1 MALPTSLVPW
11 VGEDSNEVK
20 DTIVGDG
27 GAVASP
33 PAAESRGSVTCAGH
47 IGLGIE
53 RAPPEETF
61 VPNVDD
67 LPAPASTAAGTV
79 ATEGEDGLEEAATI

>member
-1 MALPTSLVPW
+1 MALLTSLVSW
-11 VGEDSNEVK
+11 VGAESNKVK
-20 DTIVGDG
+20 DTVVGDG

-33 PAAESRGSVTCAGH
+33 PAAESRGSMTCEGH

-67 LPAPASTAAGTV
+67 SPAPASTAAGTV